1 MEDLPSKDDALE
13 QMRSPQRT
21 NSEIGRFQHV
31 ARGFLLI
38 SVFSSPR
45 LEKNGQCLKRRSAC
59 HRRSRLHLQR
69 CPVCPGCK
77 SKSSNPASEDCG
89 VRPSPRISWDCH
101 SGCWVACDWPVKRVP
116 SGHQISMMLLSN
128 HLKFSYLFIPTSSKN
143 IWNKLGSSNDFPS
156 FPGEIH
162 CTIRKSFRISNA
174 VHLFIISLRGPRSCD
189 SSRCP
194 WLEIFARELGGFTMN
209 NSKPGICVSWF
220 TMI

>member
-1 MEDLPSKDDALE
+1 MGMSSQLEQWKSEGSMEDLPSKDDALE

-45 LEKNGQCLKRRSAC
+45 LEKNGQCLKRRSAG

-89 VRPSPRISWDCH
+89 VRPSPRIS
-101 SGCWVACDWPVKRVP
+101 
-116 SGHQISMMLLSN
+116 
-128 HLKFSYLFIPTSSKN
+128 
-143 IWNKLGSSNDFPS
+143 
-156 FPGEIH
+156 
-162 CTIRKSFRISNA
+162 
-174 VHLFIISLRGPRSCD
+174 
-189 SSRCP
+189 
-194 WLEIFARELGGFTMN
+194 
-209 NSKPGICVSWF
+209 
-220 TMI
+220 